1 MKDIN
6 ASISL
11 GHFCGDVCLYYWKFC
26 LLNET
31 MFPDMVLLSVL
42 RSRALSRCYHEGPKS
57 SLSDCKNF
65 LNQFEG
71 GSVDLI
77 KSGSVAHL
85 ILNHPE
91 RRNAMSGVMMVQ
103 LLEKVEEL
111 ESWQEGV
118 GLVVRGQSN
127 NSKVFCSGGDLKT
140 VEGMP
145 STGGFTMATLM
156 SEATTR
162 LRQLPLV
169 SVSVLEGA
177 AVGGGAELTTCTDFR
192 LATAKASISFVQ
204 VKMGVA
210 PGWGGASRLV
220 DIVGKRKALQ
230 LMLSC
235 QKVGLQE
242 GLDCCLFD
250 AELDETE
257 PVAAAEKWLENL
269 VVTDRAAEVVRTIKN
284 MVVGD
289 PEEEARHFAPLWGRE
304 ANKTALSKQLKHR

>member
-1 MKDIN
+1 
-6 ASISL
+6 
-11 GHFCGDVCLYYWKFC
+11 
-26 LLNET
+26 
-31 MFPDMVLLSVL
+31 MVLLSVFP
-42 RSRALSRCYHEGPKS
+42 SGALSRCYHKGPKS

-65 LNQFEG
+65 LNQFQG

-77 KSGSVAHL
+77 KNGTVAHL
-85 ILNHPE
+85 VLNHPE
-91 RRNAMSGVMMVQ
+91 RRNAMSGAMMVQ

-118 GLVVRGQSN
+118 GLVLRGQSN
-127 NSKVFCSGGDLKT
+127 RSKVFCSGGDLKT
-140 VEGMP
+140 VKEMP

-192 LATAKASISFVQ
+192 VATATASISFVQ

-230 LMLSC
+230 LLLSC

-242 GLDCCLFD
+242 GLNCGLID
-250 AELDETE
+250 AELDETD
-257 PVAAAEKWLENL
+257 PVAAAERWLENL
-269 VVTDRAAEVVRTIKN
+269 VVGDRAVEVVRTIKN
-284 MVVGD
+284 MVVEG
-289 PEEEARHFAPLWGRE
+289 PEEEARHFAPLWGGE
-304 ANKTALSKQLKHR
+304 ANKAALSKQLKHR

>member
-242 GLDCCLFD
+242 GLDCGLFD
-250 AELDETE
+250 AELDDTE

-289 PEEEARHFAPLWGRE
+289 PEEEARHFAPLWGGE
-304 ANKTALSKQLKHR
+304 ANKAALSKQLKHR

>member
-1 MKDIN
+1 
-6 ASISL
+6 
-11 GHFCGDVCLYYWKFC
+11 
-26 LLNET
+26 
-31 MFPDMVLLSVL
+31 MFTDMVLLSVF
-42 RSRALSRCYHEGPKS
+42 RSRTLSRCYHKGPKS

-65 LNQFEG
+65 LNQFPG

-85 ILNHPE
+85 VLNHPE
-91 RRNAMSGVMMVQ
+91 RRNAMSGAMMVQ
-103 LLEKVEEL
+103 LLERVEEL

-118 GLVVRGQSN
+118 GLVLRGQVNKSR
-127 NSKVFCSGGDLKT
+127 VFCSGGDLKT

-162 LRQLPLV
+162 LRRLPLV

-192 LATAKASISFVQ
+192 LATQRASISFVH
-204 VKMGVA
+204 VRMGVA

-235 QKVGLQE
+235 QKLGLQE
-242 GLDCCLFD
+242 GLDCGLID
-250 AELDETE
+250 AELDETDA
-257 PVAAAEKWLENL
+257 VAAAERWVENL
-269 VVTDRAAEVVRTIKN
+269 VAGERAAEVVRSIKN

-289 PEEEARHFAPLWGRE
+289 PAEEARHFAPLWGGE
-304 ANKTALSKQLKHR
+304 ANKSALSKQLKHR

>member
-11 GHFCGDVCLYYWKFC
+11 GHFCGDVCFYYWKFC

-242 GLDCCLFD
+242 GLDCGLFD
-250 AELDETE
+250 AELDDTE

-289 PEEEARHFAPLWGRE
+289 PEEEARHFAPLWGGE
-304 ANKTALSKQLKHR
+304 ANKAALSKQLKHR

>member
-1 MKDIN
+1 
-6 ASISL
+6 
-11 GHFCGDVCLYYWKFC
+11 
-26 LLNET
+26 
-31 MFPDMVLLSVL
+31 
-42 RSRALSRCYHEGPKS
+42 
-57 SLSDCKNF
+57 
-65 LNQFEG
+65 
-71 GSVDLI
+71 
-77 KSGSVAHL
+77 
-85 ILNHPE
+85 
-91 RRNAMSGVMMVQ
+91 MVQ

-118 GLVVRGQSN
+118 GLVLRGQSN
-127 NSKVFCSGGDLKT
+127 RSKVFCSGGDLKT
-140 VEGMP
+140 VKEMP

-192 LATAKASISFVQ
+192 VATATASISFVQ

-230 LMLSC
+230 LLLSC

-242 GLDCCLFD
+242 GLNCGLID
-250 AELDETE
+250 AELDETD
-257 PVAAAEKWLENL
+257 PVTAAERWLENL
-269 VVTDRAAEVVRTIKN
+269 VVGDRAVEVVRTIKN
-284 MVVGD
+284 MVVEG
-289 PEEEARHFAPLWGRE
+289 PEEEARHFAPLWGGE
-304 ANKTALSKQLKHR
+304 ANKAALSKQLKHR

>member
-192 LATAKASISFVQ
+192 LATARASISFVQ

-220 DIVGKRKALQ
+220 HIVGKRKALQ

-242 GLDCCLFD
+242 GLGCGLFD
-250 AELDETE
+250 AELDDTE

>member
-1 MKDIN
+1 
-6 ASISL
+6 
-11 GHFCGDVCLYYWKFC
+11 
-26 LLNET
+26 
-31 MFPDMVLLSVL
+31 MVLLSVFP
-42 RSRALSRCYHEGPKS
+42 SGALSRCYHKGPKS

-65 LNQFEG
+65 LNQFQG

-77 KSGSVAHL
+77 KNGTVAHL
-85 ILNHPE
+85 VLNHPE
-91 RRNAMSGVMMVQ
+91 RRNAMSGAMMVQ

-118 GLVVRGQSN
+118 GLVLRGQSN
-127 NSKVFCSGGDLKT
+127 RSKVFCSGGDLKT
-140 VEGMP
+140 VKEMP

-192 LATAKASISFVQ
+192 VATARASISFVQ

-230 LMLSC
+230 LLLSC

-242 GLDCCLFD
+242 GLNCGLID
-250 AELDETE
+250 AELDETD
-257 PVAAAEKWLENL
+257 PVAAAERWLENL
-269 VVTDRAAEVVRTIKN
+269 VVGDRAVEVVRTIKN
-284 MVVGD
+284 MVVEG
-289 PEEEARHFAPLWGRE
+289 PEEEARHFAPLWGGE
-304 ANKTALSKQLKHR
+304 ANKAALSKQLKHR

>member
-11 GHFCGDVCLYYWKFC
+11 GHFCGDVCFYYWKFC

-162 LRQLPLV
+162 LKQLPLV

-242 GLDCCLFD
+242 GLDCGLFD
-250 AELDETE
+250 AELDDTE

-289 PEEEARHFAPLWGRE
+289 PEEEARHFAPLWGGE
-304 ANKTALSKQLKHR
+304 ANKAALSKQLKHR

>member
-1 MKDIN
+1 
-6 ASISL
+6 
-11 GHFCGDVCLYYWKFC
+11 
-26 LLNET
+26 
-31 MFPDMVLLSVL
+31 MFPDMVLLSVF
-42 RSRALSRCYHEGPKS
+42 RSGALSRCYHKGPKS

-65 LNQFEG
+65 LNQFQG

-77 KSGSVAHL
+77 KNGTVAHL
-85 ILNHPE
+85 VLNHPE
-91 RRNAMSGVMMVQ
+91 RRNAMSGAMMVQ
-103 LLEKVEEL
+103 LLERVEEL
-111 ESWQEGV
+111 ESWEEGV
-118 GLVVRGQSN
+118 GLVLRGQSN
-127 NSKVFCSGGDLKT
+127 RSKVFCSGGDLKT
-140 VEGMP
+140 VENMP

-162 LRQLPLV
+162 LRRLPLV

-192 LATAKASISFVQ
+192 VATARASISFVQ

-242 GLDCCLFD
+242 GLDCGLID
-250 AELDETE
+250 AELEEID
-257 PVAAAEKWLENL
+257 PVASAERWLENL
-269 VVTDRAAEVVRTIKN
+269 VAGDRAVEVVRTIKN
-284 MVVGD
+284 MVVED
-289 PEEEARHFAPLWGRE
+289 PEEEARHFAPLWGGE
-304 ANKTALSKQLKHR
+304 ANKAALSKQLKHR

>member
-242 GLDCCLFD
+242 GLDCGLFD
-250 AELDETE
+250 AELDGTE

-289 PEEEARHFAPLWGRE
+289 PEEEARHFAPLWGGE
-304 ANKTALSKQLKHR
+304 ANKAALSKQLKHR